1 MAGSIATAYVQIVPS
16 TQGIG
21 QKLSDAMGGEM
32 PGAGKSAGGIFG
44 SSLISMVKKVVTA
57 AGIGK
62 ALKMSLEEGGALQQS
77 LGGVETLF
85 KENAATVIEN
95 AKQAYQTAGL
105 SANSYMEQ
113 VTSFSASL
121 LQSLGGDTA
130 KAAAVA
136 DMALIDMSDN
146 ANKFGTDMERI
157 TDAYQGF
164 AKQNYT
170 MLDNLKLGYGGT
182 KTEMQRLLKDA
193 QELTGIEYDISNLS
207 DVYSA
212 IHVIQEEMGVTG
224 TTAKEAAS
232 TLTGSLSSMKAA
244 FSNVLGNLALGEAMG
259 PSLNALA
266 QTTVTFLTG
275 NLLPMVWNIV
285 TAVPGAI
292 VTFINALLPG
302 NMQSVVS
309 EAVGQLSGFLTASL
323 PTILNN
329 GAQIILNLATG
340 FLNGVPEFMTSVGS
354 VLNEI
359 LAAILEAAPSILSSG
374 ASLILNLARG
384 LIASLP
390 QVVSSAVTIIANLLS
405 TFASHLPDL
414 LAQGISLIGQLVAGL
429 ISMIP
434 DVITAAGKI
443 ISGIFN
449 TFGETDWLSI
459 GKNIIEG
466 IISGIW
472 NAATLLF
479 NALKD
484 LANKALEAA
493 KDALGIQSPS
503 KLFRNEVG
511 YMLPAGSALGV
522 SDGIPLIKKA
532 VRSMATATTSAFRSS
547 LRMDSGFESAEKN
560 AGAGYGRM
568 VTVNQYIYSEA
579 KTAADLMQE
588 ARYQAETAVLL
599 GV

>member
-1 MAGSIATAYVQIVPS
+1 
-16 TQGIG
+16 
-21 QKLSDAMGGEM
+21 
-32 PGAGKSAGGIFG
+32 
-44 SSLISMVKKVVTA
+44 
-57 AGIGK
+57 
-62 ALKMSLEEGGALQQS
+62 
-77 LGGVETLF
+77 
-85 KENAATVIEN
+85 
-95 AKQAYQTAGL
+95 
-105 SANSYMEQ
+105 MEQ

-182 KTEMQRLLKDA
+182 KTEMQRLLKNA
-193 QELTGIEYDISNLS
+193 QELTGIEYDISSLS
-207 DVYSA
+207 DVYNA

-309 EAVGQLSGFLTASL
+309 TAVGQLSGFLTASL

-340 FLNGVPEFMTSVGS
+340 FLNGVPEFMASVGS

-374 ASLILNLARG
+374 AWA
-384 LIASLP
+384 
-390 QVVSSAVTIIANLLS
+390 
-405 TFASHLPDL
+405 
-414 LAQGISLIGQLVAGL
+414 LVGEADAG
-429 ISMIP
+429 
-434 DVITAAGKI
+434 AGKI
-443 ISGIFN
+443 
-449 TFGETDWLSI
+449 TFTCFEDKPTTAI
-459 GKNIIEG
+459 PIQIE
-466 IISGIW
+466 
-472 NAATLLF
+472 
-479 NALKD
+479 
-484 LANKALEAA
+484 
-493 KDALGIQSPS
+493 
-503 KLFRNEVG
+503 V
-511 YMLPAGSALGV
+511 
-522 SDGIPLIKKA
+522 
-532 VRSMATATTSAFRSS
+532 
-547 LRMDSGFESAEKN
+547 LR
-560 AGAGYGRM
+560 
-568 VTVNQYIYSEA
+568 
-579 KTAADLMQE
+579 
-588 ARYQAETAVLL
+588 
-599 GV
+599 